1 MKMYYIDMKGVGNKH
16 YGRFILKNGKIIIE
30 ADTEDLKEEL
40 RQDIELWKKNW
51 KHRGLD
57 DEEKLFWKI
66 PILTS
71 YWSMVWATNPKEL
84 K

>member
-1 MKMYYIDMKGVGNKH
+1 MYYIDMKGVGNKH
-16 YGRFILKNGKIIIE
+16 CGRFILKNGKIIVE

-66 PILTS
+66 PIITS
-71 YWSMVWATNPKEL
+71 YWSMVWVTNPKEL